1 MQQCGWEET
10 ALTQRLH
17 CAVLCLARHE
27 DRCLE
32 YTTHQNSSDKQKG
45 CLEAPGYGLG
55 VTQLTNL

>member
-1 MQQCGWEET
+1 MQQRGREET

-32 YTTHQNSSDKQKG
+32 YTTHQNSSDKQ
-45 CLEAPGYGLG
+45 LEAPGYGLG